1 MVTKDVDR
9 AIARFLAASDRIR
22 RGLVVQRERLLSAER
37 SAPKLFNGTAEQT
50 TDLTVQ
56 FENDLDYYIY
66 EMGRL
71 RALVKSMQ
79 RPFGFPEEVDEAL
92 KTFDACVPN
101 LVRIRDAR
109 THPADTNQLDRIG
122 TFSAAVELHPDG
134 SVTYLVDPRHRHHE
148 AALALLDVV
157 QNYLHRNLR
166 ERIALDP
173 AKSVEEQIHERN
185 SRGTS

>member
-1 MVTKDVDR
+1 MH
-9 AIARFLAASDRIR
+9 
-22 RGLVVQRERLLSAER
+22 GLVPERPWWQVARRPAR
-37 SAPKLFNGTAEQT
+37 SAPVTAETGTAEE
-50 TDLTVQ
+50 
-56 FENDLDYYIY
+56 F
-66 EMGRL
+66 
-71 RALVKSMQ
+71 KS
-79 RPFGFPEEVDEAL
+79 FGFPEEVDEAL

-109 THPADTNQLDRIG
+109 THTADTNQLDRIG

-157 QNYLHRNLR
+157 QNYLRRNLR
-166 ERIALDP
+166 ERIASDP